1 MSSLFLITGAPQCLL
16 INSIDTPHPHFDVPV
31 YTVPPLGTCQFQA
44 RAALFLTHG
53 AGRAPSKE
61 NRPGQPKNSVC
72 ERLCAWLCSGLFGG
86 KGPANQQV

>member
-1 MSSLFLITGAPQCLL
+1 MPAYQLHRHPLTSMSQSTV
-16 INSIDTPHPHFDVPV
+16 DPHS
-31 YTVPPLGTCQFQA
+31 PPLGTCQFQA

-72 ERLCAWLCSGLFGG
+72 ESLCAWLWSGLFGG